1 MHKTTTLYISDSL
14 EGLQELSNQLDE
26 SNWIPKEEMI
36 NLLNLGG
43 MLVEHLSETY
53 STCFFTDD
61 EVAFVNNLAN
71 KINSSFAEIVSDQNL
86 E

>member
-1 MHKTTTLYISDSL
+1 MHKTTSLYITDSL
-14 EGLQELSNQLDE
+14 EGLQELSNQMDKSDWLPRE
-26 SNWIPKEEMI
+26 QMI
-36 NLLNLGG
+36 NLLSLGG

-71 KINSSFAEIVSDQNL
+71 RINSSFVELVSDENAD
-86 E
+86 